1 MITRNRPRCSCCAGS
16 GYDALA
22 VDDDGGAVTCWAC
35 DGTGYDE
42 RMPDDWPPDYLAAR
56 AAGHAA
62 MAAER
67 RAFGALRA
75 TLETLEDDLQQAS
88 DALRRL

>member
-1 MITRNRPRCSCCAGS
+1 MRARPRCSCCAGS

-42 RMPDDWPPDYLAAR
+42 RMPEDWPPDYLAAR
-56 AAGHAA
+56 AAGDAA
-62 MAAER
+62 MVAER

-75 TLETLEDDLQQAS
+75 TLKTVQDDLQRAS
-88 DALRRL
+88 DALQEL

>member
-1 MITRNRPRCSCCAGS
+1 MTAGARPRCSCCAGS

-22 VDDDGGAVTCWAC
+22 VDDDGGAITCWAC
-35 DGTGYDE
+35 DGTGYDP
-42 RMPDDWPPDYLAAR
+42 RMPADWPPEYLAAR
-56 AAGHAA
+56 AAGDAA

-88 DALRRL
+88 DALREL

>member
-1 MITRNRPRCSCCAGS
+1 MRARPRCSCCAGS

-42 RMPDDWPPDYLAAR
+42 RAPADWPAEYAR
-56 AAGHAA
+56 ARAEGDEWAER
-62 MAAER
+62 ER
-67 RAFGALRA
+67 RAFA
-75 TLETLEDDLQQAS
+75 TLRGELKTLTELIQQAEE
-88 DALRRL
+88 R

>member
-1 MITRNRPRCSCCAGS
+1 MITGARPRCSCCAGS

-22 VDDDGGAVTCWAC
+22 
-35 DGTGYDE
+35 
-42 RMPDDWPPDYLAAR
+42 R

-67 RAFGALRA
+67 RAFSALRA
-75 TLETLEDDLQQAS
+75 TLKTVQDDLRRAS
-88 DALRRL
+88 DALQEL

>member
-1 MITRNRPRCSCCAGS
+1 MTAGARPRCRCCAGS

-56 AAGHAA
+56 AAGDAA

-75 TLETLEDDLQQAS
+75 TLKTVQDDLQRAS
-88 DALRRL
+88 DALQEL